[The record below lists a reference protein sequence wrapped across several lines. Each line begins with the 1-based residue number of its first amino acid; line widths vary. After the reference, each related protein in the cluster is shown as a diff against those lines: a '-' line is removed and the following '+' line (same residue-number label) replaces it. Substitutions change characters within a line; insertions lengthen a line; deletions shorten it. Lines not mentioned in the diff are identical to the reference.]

1 MSVSPNRGRPI
12 GDHFNGTYLPVE
24 EPSTASE
31 PDNQSDMYE

>member
-24 EPSTASE
+24 EPSTASLADE
-31 PDNQSDMYE
+31 GIAR